1 MNKNFKIVFPKFEPI
16 DILYIFISYDSDN
29 KYTAGILFNVIGFN
43 FRAQDIVDNKSEL
56 EKKEKMIDIWTNI
69 SVDLYRNI
77 TNDKEIP
84 INDTVTIK
92 EYLYNQIKTMNEEAK
107 KDQKKKEI
115 VKRITALFNCSKYC
129 EDFDEVILQQ
139 NKNPEILKP
148 VFDDYKMFI
157 KDNDK
162 SIDVISNL
170 YKKNLLSQTH
180 QFLIYFLVKYKEL
193 F

>member
-1 MNKNFKIVFPKFEPI
+1 M
-16 DILYIFISYDSDN
+16 
-29 KYTAGILFNVIGFN
+29 IGFN

-129 EDFDEVILQQ
+129 ENFDEVILQ
-139 NKNPEILKP
+139 
-148 VFDDYKMFI
+148 
-157 KDNDK
+157 
-162 SIDVISNL
+162 
-170 YKKNLLSQTH
+170 
-180 QFLIYFLVKYKEL
+180 
-193 F
+193 